1 MTFAHLIKFLQIQ
14 GLVGVNSFRFIRL
27 GVNEPL
33 NEASELLLGF
43 ADHHVG
49 SPDDQLRATR
59 LFTGNRCSWLSGIS
73 LEIENKTL
81 V

>member
-33 NEASELLLGF
+33 NEASEFLLGLT
-43 ADHHVG
+43 DHYVG
-49 SPDDQLRATR
+49 SPDDQLWTTG
-59 LFTGNRCSWLSGIS
+59 LFTGDRCSWLSGIS
-73 LEIENKTL
+73 L
-81 V
+81 